1 MKLLTLHAADARGVV
16 AAGSLVT
23 SLPDCAEAMVRR
35 VINGEYSLSAAFPR
49 DGRALG
55 ELTIGRAIRATVDE
69 NGRQQYFIIKRR
81 SRSLTGGMNVYAEH
95 QSYYFAGVVL
105 GAGAAN
111 PGGRASNVFS
121 NIWEH
126 AVPSITGISTFTF
139 SRASNLTA
147 DFPARPSPMQ
157 LGTVLKD
164 WFIGAA
170 GGELIFDGFNVEYVD
185 AMGAD
190 NGAFYRYGTNL
201 TELESEDVIDGY
213 ASGIYPFWG
222 SVGDSSR
229 PLTILDS
236 PVLSY
241 SGTYPLQVI
250 IPVNLT
256 DKFDTQP
263 TQAQLLAAA
272 QEYAALNA
280 PTGIPISIRASR
292 VKIGGDV
299 SVDLGDTVTV
309 VCTPWGL
316 RQQTRIQA
324 LTFDA
329 LRGRVSE
336 VELGTVNPGF
346 PGAVKNMK

>member
-1 MKLLTLHAADARGVV
+1 MKLLTLHTADAQGVV

-35 VINGEYSLSAAFPR
+35 EINGEYTLSATFPR
-49 DGRALG
+49 DGRNLG
-55 ELTIGRAIRATVDE
+55 ELTIGRAIRATVNE
-69 NGRQQYFIIKRR
+69 AGAEQYFIIKRR
-81 SRSLTGGMNVYAEH
+81 SRSLTGGMNIYAEH
-95 QSYYFAGVVL
+95 QSYLYNGVMIHGRTALTNVL
-105 GAGAAN
+105 VATFFSTLRTGAK
-111 PGGRASNVFS
+111 
-121 NIWEH
+121 
-126 AVPSITGISTFTF
+126 PSITGISTWTD
-139 SRASNLTA
+139 SRDASLRAN
-147 DFPARPSPMQ
+147 FPARPGPISVME
-157 LGTVLKD
+157 TLKQHLV
-164 WFIGAA
+164 GSA

-190 NGAFYRYGTNL
+190 NGAFYRYGSNL
-201 TELESEDVIDGY
+201 TELESEDIIDSY
-213 ASGIYPFWG
+213 ASGIYPYWG
-222 SVGDSSR
+222 SAGDSSR
-229 PLTILDS
+229 PLTILDD
-236 PVLSY
+236 PVLPY

-280 PTGIPISIRASR
+280 PTGIPVSIRASR

-324 LTFDA
+324 LEFDA

-336 VELGTVNPGF
+336 VEFGTVNPGF